1 MRFLLSRRWALFAV
15 TVVVLAY
22 GCYLLGQWQ
31 FHRLH
36 DREATNAQTRTNLA
50 ASAAPVAD
58 VLAPG
63 RASRPQDE
71 WRRVVATGTYLA
83 DRSVVIRYQ
92 TRNGASGVDVVTP
105 LRTEAGPSVIVDR
118 GWMSTENVGGDK
130 VHTPAPPPGRV
141 RVVGWVRADA
151 TGDATAVVDG
161 SARAISSV
169 QIARSL
175 GASATG
181 PVYRGFVDAEHESP
195 AARTRLVPVELPD
208 LGNGPHFFYGLQ
220 WWFFG
225 LLAVFGFFYLAYDER
240 RKATGARPGRG
251 EPRTPEHRTP
261 QHVGPQTASP
271 GRTPEPSQGAKHAS
285 VDRQHHSADEAR
297 SG

>member
-1 MRFLLSRRWALFAV
+1 VRFLVSRRWALFAV

-36 DREATNAQTRTNLA
+36 DREATNTQTRANLA
-50 ASAAPVAD
+50 ASPAPVAG
-58 VLAPG
+58 VLSPD
-63 RASRPQDE
+63 RPARQRDE

-92 TRNGASGVDVVTP
+92 TRDGASGVDVVTP
-105 LRTEAGPSVIVDR
+105 LRTDAGPSLLVDR
-118 GWMSTENVGGDK
+118 GWMSSQNRGGDK
-130 VHTPAPPPGRV
+130 VDAPLPPPGRV
-141 RVVGWVRADA
+141 RVVGWVRSDA
-151 TGDATAVVDG
+151 TGGATRVADG

-169 QIARSL
+169 EITRWLGRSP
-175 GASATG
+175 GEAATG
-181 PVYRGFVDAEHESP
+181 RVYRGFVDAERESP
-195 AARTRLVPVELPD
+195 ASGKRLVRAELPD

-240 RKATGARPGRG
+240 RKLVGGRRETPAQAPAQVPPPGTSG
-251 EPRTPEHRTP
+251 LPE
-261 QHVGPQTASP
+261 
-271 GRTPEPSQGAKHAS
+271 EPSQGPQHAS
-285 VDRQHHSADEAR
+285 VDRQHHAADEAR
-297 SG
+297 SR